1 MTPLENRRRWIGLA
15 LIVVAQFMVV
25 LDVAIVNV
33 ALPSIKTDLHF
44 SQESL
49 QWIITA
55 YAIIFGGVLL
65 LGGRLADL
73 LGRRRL
79 FVAGVA
85 IFTFAS
91 LLNGLAW
98 SEGSLIA
105 FRSLQGLGAA
115 LLSPAALSILTTTFA
130 QGRERNLALGIWGAA
145 SGSGGAAGVLL
156 GGALTSALNWS
167 WIFFVNVPVG
177 ILVLALT
184 PFLLR
189 ESRAE
194 LDHRHF
200 DTAGAFSITAG
211 LMLLVYA
218 MTRAAQHG
226 WATPETIGLLAT
238 SAALVIGFVV
248 IELRSKAP
256 LLPLGIFRLRTLSAS
271 NLSGFLLAA
280 SLFSQFFLLTLYMQ
294 QVLHYSALKT
304 GVAYIALTLTII
316 VMAGLAQ
323 ALSTRFGVRPVL
335 AGGMFLAAGGDR
347 ALCAA
352 PGARSV
358 LLGSLPGVPPQRAW
372 PRVRLHPDV
381 DRCTD
386 RRSPLR
392 GRRGVRV
399 DQHEPADRRR
409 DRSRGRDHDRDDGH
423 GELRPGASRCEPAR
437 RRCAHSRLHDHVLR
451 PRGNRSRGRAR
462 GGAHDRVGA
471 GGGRGGARRGRCNAG
486 GSMNA
491 IEYDRD
497 THEINDVLTQLK
509 GLVLVQPILEAR
521 GVSNEELE
529 RHTGEI
535 DRVRAQLAEL
545 VRSSG
550 GGVQRTAAA

>member
-33 ALPSIKTDLHF
+33 ALPSIKTDLNF

-130 QGRERNLALGIWGAA
+130 EGKERNLALGIWGAA

-156 GGALTSALNWS
+156 GGALTSAFSWS

-177 ILVLALT
+177 IAVLALT

-189 ESRAE
+189 ESRAD

-200 DTAGAFSITAG
+200 DTAGAASITAG

-218 MTRAAQHG
+218 MTRATQNG
-226 WATPETIGLLAT
+226 WATAETIGLLAA

-271 NLSGFLLAA
+271 NLSGFLLAG

-316 VMAGLAQ
+316 VMPGLAQ

-335 AGGMFLAAGGDR
+335 AGRDVLAAGAI
-347 ALCAA
+347 ALYAQLPVHGQYFWDLFPA
-352 PGARSV
+352 FLLSGLGLAFAFIPMSIGA
-358 LLGSLPGVPPQRAW
+358 LTGVR
-372 PRVRLHPDV
+372 
-381 DRCTD
+381 
-386 RRSPLR
+386 PLR
-392 GRRGVRV
+392 CRRRVRV
-399 DQHEPADRRR
+399 DQHEPTDRRR
-409 DRSRGRDHDRDDGH
+409 DRRRGRDHDRDHVHRDYVQAH
-423 GELRPGASRCEPAR
+423 PGASPLGAAALTHGFTIAFYVLAAVAAVGGLVAALMIESAPAKAVEEPAE
-437 RRCAHSRLHDHVLR
+437 AA
-451 PRGNRSRGRAR
+451 P
-462 GGAHDRVGA
+462 
-471 GGGRGGARRGRCNAG
+471 
-486 GSMNA
+486 M
-491 IEYDRD
+491 
-497 THEINDVLTQLK
+497 
-509 GLVLVQPILEAR
+509 LEA
-521 GVSNEELE
+521 
-529 RHTGEI
+529 
-535 DRVRAQLAEL
+535 A
-545 VRSSG
+545 
-550 GGVQRTAAA
+550 